1 MLWGQIFPWTL
12 LGSAW
17 SCLVVIR
24 NDQKTFIYV
33 FDNQGTGE
41 NNALDDNDEDS
52 YDSWDDDDDK
62 NCGCADDYDDYDGD
76 DKMMM
81 MIKIVGVQMIINWS
95 RLLIAGSSRCIP
107 NLFSISSFCNS
118 SKPVRIVA
126 QSFPISTPHERQVFI
141 FFKLSEGKEIAKNS
155 RWVSK
160 QIGRT
165 GFFKR
170 SWGGK

>member
-1 MLWGQIFPWTL
+1 MSLALNRVLWGQIFPWTL

-17 SCLVVIR
+17 SCLVLVR

-33 FDNQGTGE
+33 FEYQGTGE

-62 NCGCADDYDDYDGD
+62 NCGCADDY
-76 DKMMM
+76 
-81 MIKIVGVQMIINWS
+81 Q
-95 RLLIAGSSRCIP
+95 LISTSNCRQQP
-107 NLFSISSFCNS
+107 LHSKSFFNFLFLQFF
-118 SKPVRIVA
+118 KAVRIVA
-126 QSFPISTPHERQVFI
+126 QSFSISTPHERQVFI
-141 FFKLSEGKEIAKNS
+141 FFKRSEGKEIAKNS

-160 QIGRT
+160 QIGRR

-170 SWGGK
+170 SWWGK